1 MSILSNESFTKCHK
15 FSIVS
20 KKQSKSTKT
29 LIHKLSS
36 RNNLALDNFFLKCGG
51 MILLN
56 FNFEDVYS
64 QYVKQ
69 DLNKKL
75 YPRAKSNVSFFVQ
88 CIKKQLIALQN
99 FNTQTCFRQF
109 LWFSCLEYWFK
120 GQIIYRIHPILPN
133 AYKLMCF
140 DRNINGNR
148 DVEFLEWDYL
158 LLQQCMK
165 ITS

>member
-15 FSIVS
+15 FFYCL
-20 KKQSKSTKT
+20 KKQSKSKKT